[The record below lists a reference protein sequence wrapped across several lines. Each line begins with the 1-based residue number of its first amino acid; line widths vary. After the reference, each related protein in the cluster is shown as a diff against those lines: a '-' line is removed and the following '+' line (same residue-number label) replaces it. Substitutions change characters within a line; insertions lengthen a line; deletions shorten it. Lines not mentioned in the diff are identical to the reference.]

1 MRYRSPTVA
10 GATSLYFALFLSDA
24 LVFGF
29 LGGFFVYGCIIK
41 QHHTA
46 SWRFYSISSLMMYKH
61 SPCALT
67 LITTLAQCETDTNGE
82 IFFASSSF

>member
-1 MRYRSPTVA
+1 
-10 GATSLYFALFLSDA
+10 L
-24 LVFGF
+24 
-29 LGGFFVYGCIIK
+29 FFVYGCIIK

-67 LITTLAQCETDTNGE
+67 LITTLAQCKTDTNGE
-82 IFFASSSF
+82 ILFASSTF